1 MGCLNP
7 NKVLTVAYI
16 NIHGQTKLTDSKQ
29 FQIED
34 FLKYN
39 KVDVAHLQETE
50 ICDDTFS
57 NCNYISSSFNILANN
72 AVNKYGTSSL
82 IKSELS
88 YEDVKYD
95 TAGRA
100 IVFSLGGITLGNFY
114 GHSGTDA
121 RSRSNRENFF
131 SEVLPQLLTN
141 TKPAGCIG
149 GDWNS
154 ITAKADATVNPESKQ
169 SNSLKRAV
177 KAFDMV
183 DSFRVLYPKVPA
195 YSRYYGDTRGHGAS
209 RIDRQYYWGELK
221 IKEAKYVPLPFSD
234 HHGLVV
240 EVILPDQLSRVL
252 CPKGRPSYRMND
264 EVINDSL
271 FKLSLSDAMIR
282 WQSIKA
288 FGLETLQW
296 WELIV
301 KPGIRKL
308 AMARGREL
316 TRDKKENFNLL
327 LVRQA
332 YLNKKVKQGNFQRL
346 GELWAVHQEIQ
357 LWYQQACDKV
367 KKNNQELMNFR
378 IMRKSLSTIMNS
390 TRS

>member
-88 YEDVKYD
+88 YENVKYD
-95 TAGRA
+95 KAGRA
-100 IVFSLGGITLGNFY
+100 IVFDLGGITLGNFY

-169 SNSLKRAV
+169 SNSLSGE
-177 KAFDMV
+177 
-183 DSFRVLYPKVPA
+183 SF
-195 YSRYYGDTRGHGAS
+195 
-209 RIDRQYYWGELK
+209 
-221 IKEAKYVPLPFSD
+221 
-234 HHGLVV
+234 
-240 EVILPDQLSRVL
+240 
-252 CPKGRPSYRMND
+252 
-264 EVINDSL
+264 
-271 FKLSLSDAMIR
+271 
-282 WQSIKA
+282 
-288 FGLETLQW
+288 
-296 WELIV
+296 
-301 KPGIRKL
+301 
-308 AMARGREL
+308 
-316 TRDKKENFNLL
+316 
-327 LVRQA
+327 
-332 YLNKKVKQGNFQRL
+332 
-346 GELWAVHQEIQ
+346 
-357 LWYQQACDKV
+357 
-367 KKNNQELMNFR
+367 
-378 IMRKSLSTIMNS
+378 
-390 TRS
+390 